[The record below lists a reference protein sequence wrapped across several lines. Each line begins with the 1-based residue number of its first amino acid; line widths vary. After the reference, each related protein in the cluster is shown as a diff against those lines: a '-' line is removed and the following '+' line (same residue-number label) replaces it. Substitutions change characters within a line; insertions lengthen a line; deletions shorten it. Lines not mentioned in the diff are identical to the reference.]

1 MVVMVVVIVSAVA
14 VTRARV
20 RLGSGVQWWND
31 KGGCLGSG
39 RTVNQ
44 EGRGFD
50 LRAEDFRT
58 TLSILELPPFPNH
71 RTFLLCVPFT
81 TQSVWEQLF
90 VRPRLTR
97 PNFRHPHLATVRP
110 RHGCAADGEVFFL
123 NPSLPSI
130 PLDHLQLHH

>member
-1 MVVMVVVIVSAVA
+1 MGSDLERRNRYKVSLTGKSQIGFRVSRCGGGSWGEVVVEWLCSCDGVVEVVMVVMVVVIASAVA

-39 RTVNQ
+39 RAANQ

-81 TQSVWEQLF
+81 T
-90 VRPRLTR
+90 
-97 PNFRHPHLATVRP
+97 
-110 RHGCAADGEVFFL
+110 
-123 NPSLPSI
+123 
-130 PLDHLQLHH
+130 